1 MTQGP
6 RFWRSI
12 DQRYNL
18 EGVKCGNCG
27 QAIFP
32 ARTLCP
38 TCRHLSV
45 GKLAPFQMS
54 GAGTV
59 ESFTVVHS
67 PPNGFELQAPYVM
80 AIVKLAEGPKLTAQ
94 IVDVDNADMRVGMP
108 VHKVFRRINQD
119 GEGGV
124 IHYGYKFSARPVRG
138 QGAKGQAPMP
148 VEGPRGS
155 HRSPGAP
162 GRLG

>member
-18 EGVKCGNCG
+18 EGVQCGNCG
-27 QAIFP
+27 KALFP

-38 TCRHLSV
+38 DCRHLSV
-45 GKLAPFQMS
+45 GKLKPVKLS
-54 GAGTV
+54 GAGQV

-67 PPNGFELQAPYVM
+67 PPNGYELQAPYVM

-94 IVDVDNADMRVGMP
+94 VVDVEPDQVKVGMP
-108 VHKVFRRINQD
+108 VHSVFRRINQD
-119 GEGGV
+119 GESGV

-138 QGAKGQAPMP
+138 TGSKGQAPLP
-148 VEGPRGS
+148 VEGPKGS
-155 HRSPGAP
+155 ARSPGAP

>member
-1 MTQGP
+1 MTQAP

-18 EGVKCGNCG
+18 EGVQCGNCH

-38 TCRHLSV
+38 KCRHLSI
-45 GKLAPFQMS
+45 GKLTPMPLS
-54 GAGTV
+54 GEGTI

-67 PPNGFELQAPYVM
+67 PPNGYELQAPYVM
-80 AIVKLAEGPKLTAQ
+80 AVVKLAEGPRLTAQ
-94 IVDVDNADMRVGMP
+94 IVDVDPEQVKMGMR

-119 GEGGV
+119 GESGV
-124 IHYGYKFSARPVRG
+124 IHYGYKFSAR
-138 QGAKGQAPMP
+138 
-148 VEGPRGS
+148 
-155 HRSPGAP
+155 GAP
-162 GRLG
+162 KPAR